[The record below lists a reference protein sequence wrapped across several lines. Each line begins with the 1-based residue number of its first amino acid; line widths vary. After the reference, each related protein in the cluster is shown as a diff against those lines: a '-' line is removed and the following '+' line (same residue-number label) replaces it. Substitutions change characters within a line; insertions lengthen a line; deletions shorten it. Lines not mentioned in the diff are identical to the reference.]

1 MTPFICVL
9 WLVFSSALVQLFWR
23 AVYDCSQQL
32 YFLIFHSPVVFLS
45 FICIVFSFIFISKLW
60 ITNTKRVR
68 RVRYSFYW
76 VTWKWILC
84 LMLAYLH
91 HHAARALSLFSSSL
105 SSISDFIFH
114 TAQLELRALDSR
126 KKHYIQNMRSRKML
140 PLRPENEN
148 HNARMKIWRKLSKQT
163 KTHENRK
170 ESKK

>member
-1 MTPFICVL
+1 MKKYKNIRDKIESHEKMTPFICVL

-32 YFLIFHSPVVFLS
+32 YFLIFHSPVVFLF

-114 TAQLELRALDSR
+114 TAQLEVRALDSR
-126 KKHYIQNMRSRKML
+126 KKTLHTKYEIQK
-140 PLRPENEN
+140 
-148 HNARMKIWRKLSKQT
+148 NAAAAAWKWKS
-163 KTHENRK
+163 
-170 ESKK
+170 